1 MSVVKNITMRQY
13 NGTDYDT
20 LYPKTVG
27 QQVLL
32 NDSDLAELYGV
43 NSVTGTVHDALWN
56 IGIVQLNN
64 VYSTPP
70 PRHSTDELS
79 TTYKAAYMGAAP
91 LLGGCILAGGRNGSN
106 AKNTVIKYDMDGVIT
121 NAASGLTTAKSNMA
135 SGSLIS
141 GNQSRSFFACGTTD
155 GVTGINTIDVY
166 SENLIKLNVSGT
178 AVDSV
183 FDCGSA
189 LVGDYF
195 VIAGGRTNSSTTSL
209 NVYGYNFALVK
220 QTFTSLSLSRSE
232 LAGASIMDSTLGAP
246 SICFF
251 VGGENNGN
259 VTNTVDSYTNTGT
272 HSTLSFVRGV
282 RALSASSST
291 NTSGYAIF
299 AGGSLLPSDS
309 SDGTNPMQ
317 EMYAY
322 DSNSVLQS
330 IGYKILYHLTSYD
343 TTAGSSTVYFE
354 PEFVYFAGGV
364 TPGYLPDGTRPFQT
378 RLVTTVDK
386 NLLIGSVVTNSQL
399 QNARAMMAG
408 VCYADANKE
417 NVVTLFA
424 GGIDG
429 YDNGITYSNNI
440 DKYTD
445 GYSVE
450 IKIPPFSSYK
460 FDGIHAEEQHT
471 AVGLTYVG
479 SEPISGY
486 IRLGGLTLSGLLE

>member
-56 IGIVQLNN
+56 TGIVQLDN

-70 PRHSTDELS
+70 PRHSADELS

-106 AKNTVIKYDMDGVIT
+106 AKNTVIKYDMNGVIT
-121 NAASGLTTAKSNMA
+121 SASSGLTTAKSNMA

-166 SENLIKLNVSGT
+166 SESLIKLNVSGT

-195 VIAGGRTNSSTTSL
+195 VIAGGRINSSTTSL

-251 VGGENNGN
+251 VGGENNGS

-272 HSTLSFVRGV
+272 HSTLSYSMGF
-282 RALSASSST
+282 RALSAASST
-291 NTSGYAIF
+291 YSSGYAIF
-299 AGGSLLPSDS
+299 TGGSVNNS
-309 SDGTNPMQ
+309 SNETAPGVGAI
-317 EMYAY
+317 YAY
-322 DSNSVLQS
+322 DKNSVLQN
-330 IGYKILYHLTSYD
+330 IGYKTFQITTYD
-343 TTAGSSTVYFE
+343 ATGGTSTVYFE

-364 TPGYLPDGTRPFQT
+364 TPGYLPDGTLAYQV

-445 GYSVE
+445 GYGVE

-460 FDGIHAEEQHT
+460 FDGIHTEEQHT
-471 AVGLTYVG
+471 AVGLTYVDI
-479 SEPISGY
+479 EPVSGY